1 MKGGSM
7 NLNVSV
13 QKKTQNCFIVS
24 LEGSLDTNTHTL
36 LQEKIDE
43 ILKETPE
50 TITLDMEKLDYI
62 SSIGVRVVIK
72 TGITLKKNNGS
83 LFFVN
88 MKPQIRKVFDIINA
102 LPLMKVFTSIQELDQ
117 YLDTMQKKVVDEIN
131 VGKT

>member
-1 MKGGSM
+1 
-7 NLNVSV
+7 
-13 QKKTQNCFIVS
+13 
-24 LEGSLDTNTHTL
+24 
-36 LQEKIDE
+36 
-43 ILKETPE
+43 
-50 TITLDMEKLDYI
+50 MEKLDYI